1 MSFKEIKHTADLSLQ
16 IWGKDILSL
25 FKDAASGMYSLM
37 GIHPNQ
43 NNRTRT
49 TLTLQEDDLESLLVA
64 FLSEL
69 LYLIESENVVFDE
82 INLEI
87 NNNEST
93 AQLEGCEILSIE
105 KVIKAVTFHNMAIKK
120 IQNQYMVDIVFD
132 V

>member
-25 FKDAASGMYSLM
+25 FKDAANGMYSLM

-43 NNRTRT
+43 NNQKRTSF
-49 TLTLQEDDLESLLVA
+49 TLQEDDLESLLVA

-69 LYLIESENVVFDE
+69 LYLMESENVVFDK

-105 KVIKAVTFHNMAIKK
+105 KIIKAVTFHNMAIKK